1 MAQPINSELQ
11 HLLQLLQLE
20 RQADLE
26 EYQNKIVNTPL
37 AERRRR
43 GTSWYPVVV
52 TESGFGPGERLYL
65 EVEKTTDLR
74 TAHLFGS
81 GKSVSLFSAAGDPRN
96 PDAIQ
101 GIVSFLGFNKMR
113 IVFNVDEI
121 PDWLDDGKL
130 GVNLLFDETT
140 YTEMTKAVREVMGAA
155 GNRVA
160 QLRDVLL
167 GHQPA
172 GFDRKAFTPT
182 LPRLND
188 SQGRAVTNALQAR
201 DVAIIHGPPGT
212 GKTTT
217 LVETILLTLQTEK
230 QVLVC
235 SPSNAS
241 VDLLTDLLAA
251 RGADVVRIG
260 HPARVGEDT
269 LQHTVDVRLQND
281 KAFAQIKKL
290 RKQADQYS
298 RLAHQYKR
306 NFGRAER
313 EQRKQILADARK
325 LSQEANQTE
334 KYLTDKILSGARV
347 ITCTLVGAANRHL
360 EGRTFRTVF
369 LNEAAQALEPATW
382 IPLLKAER
390 VVFAG
395 DHCQLPPTI
404 KSAAAGR
411 EGLSVTLFEKV
422 VARQPEAPVM
432 LQTQYRMHEKIM
444 QFSNRQFYHNGL
456 RAADAVREAVL
467 GEADALREPFTFLD
481 TAGCGF
487 EEQTNAENLSL
498 SNPEEGRLLL
508 RYLESLL
515 ETLRGESPEALAD
528 NFRVGIISPYRAQVE
543 FLEDTLAEFP
553 LLSTY
558 RKSIAV
564 HTVDGFQGQERDVIG
579 ISLVRSNDDGEIGFL
594 QDVRRMNVAL
604 TRARKKL
611 VVAGDSATLAGHPFY
626 KAFLDYV
633 EEAAAYHS
641 AWEFME

>member
-1 MAQPINSELQ
+1 MAQPAHPELQ
-11 HLLQLLQLE
+11 RLLQLLQTE

-26 EYQNKIVNTPL
+26 EYQTKIVNTPL

-65 EVEKTTDLR
+65 DVEKTTDLR
-74 TAHLFGS
+74 TAHLFGT
-81 GKSVSLFSAAGDPRN
+81 GKSVSLFSAAGDPKN
-96 PDAIQ
+96 PDAIG
-101 GIVSFLGFNKMR
+101 GIVSFLGLNRMR
-113 IVFNVDEI
+113 IVFNADEI

-140 YTEMTKAVREVMGAA
+140 YSEMTKAVREVMGAA
-155 GNRVA
+155 GNRAA

-172 GFDRKAFTPT
+172 AFDRKAFTPT
-182 LPRLND
+182 LPRLNE
-188 SQGRAVTNALQAR
+188 SQGRAVANALQAR

-251 RGADVVRIG
+251 RGVDVVRIG

-281 KAFAQIKKL
+281 KAFPQIKKL
-290 RKQADQYS
+290 RKQADEYS

-313 EQRKQILADARK
+313 EQRKQVLAEARK

-334 KYLTDKILSGARV
+334 KYLIDKLLSGARV

-360 EGRTFRTVF
+360 EGRTYRTVF
-369 LNEAAQALEPATW
+369 LDEAAQALEPATW
-382 IPLLKAER
+382 IPILRAER

-404 KSAAAGR
+404 KSAQAAR
-411 EGLSVTLFEKV
+411 DGLGLTLFEKA

-444 QFSNRQFYHNGL
+444 HFSNRQFYHNGL
-456 RAADAVREAVL
+456 RAADSVREAVL
-467 GEADALREPFTFLD
+467 GEADPLREPFTFLD

-487 EEQTNAENLSL
+487 EEQTSAENQSL

-508 RYLESLL
+508 RYLELLL
-515 ETLRGESPEALAD
+515 EALQAESPETLAGP
-528 NFRVGIISPYRAQVE
+528 FRVGIISPYRAQVE
-543 FLEDTLAEFP
+543 FLEDAIGDFS
-553 LLSTY
+553 LLNTY

-564 HTVDGFQGQERDVIG
+564 HTVDGFQGQEREVIG

-641 AWEFME
+641 AWEFMG